1 MEFNKTMGIAAAG
14 LVAQSTRIRVIS
26 ENMANSDSVANQPG
40 GEPYRR
46 QVVMFKNFFD
56 REIEANLVQ
65 VDRVLED
72 RNSSFGRRFDPNHPA
87 ADDQGYVLTP
97 NVTGLV
103 EMMDLRQAQRSYEA
117 NLKVIE
123 SARAMVGR
131 TIELLR

>member
-26 ENMANSDSVANQPG
+26 ENMANSDSVASQPG

-46 QVVMFKNFFD
+46 QAVMFKNFFD
-56 REIEANLVQ
+56 RELEANLVK

-97 NVTGLV
+97 NVTGLI

>member
-1 MEFNKTMGIAAAG
+1 MEFDKTMGIAAAG
-14 LVAQSTRIRVIS
+14 LAAQSTRIRVIA
-26 ENMANSDSVANQPG
+26 ENMANSNSVASQPG

-56 REIEANLVQ
+56 RELEANLVE

-72 RNSSFGRRFDPNHPA
+72 RNSSFGRRFDPSHPA

-97 NVTGLV
+97 NVTGLI

>member
-14 LVAQSTRIRVIS
+14 LAAQNTRIRVIA
-26 ENMANSDSVANQPG
+26 ENMANANSVANEPG

-46 QVVMFKNFFD
+46 QVVVFDNSFD
-56 REIEANLVQ
+56 RELEASLVE

-72 RNSSFGRRFDPNHPA
+72 RSAFGRRFDPNHPA

-117 NLKVIE
+117 NLRVIE
-123 SARAMVGR
+123 SARTMVSR

>member
-26 ENMANSDSVANQPG
+26 ENMANSDSVASQPG

-56 REIEANLVQ
+56 RELEANLVQ

-72 RNSSFGRRFDPNHPA
+72 RKSPFGRRFDPNHPA

>member
-1 MEFNKTMGIAAAG
+1 MVFD
-14 LVAQSTRIRVIS
+14 
-26 ENMANSDSVANQPG
+26 NS
-40 GEPYRR
+40 
-46 QVVMFKNFFD
+46 FD
-56 REIEANLVQ
+56 RELEASLVE

-72 RNSSFGRRFDPNHPA
+72 RSAFGRRFDPNHPA

-117 NLKVIE
+117 NLRVIE
-123 SARAMVGR
+123 SARTMVSR

>member
-1 MEFNKTMGIAAAG
+1 MEFDKTMGIAAAG
-14 LVAQSTRIRVIS
+14 LMAQNTRIRVIS

-46 QVVMFKNFFD
+46 QVVMFTNTFD
-56 REIEANLVQ
+56 RELEANLVEI
-65 VDRVLED
+65 DRVLED
-72 RNSSFGRRFDPNHPA
+72 RNSAFGRRFDPNHPA
-87 ADDQGYVLTP
+87 ADEQGYVLTP

-123 SARAMVGR
+123 SARTMVSR

>member
-14 LVAQSTRIRVIS
+14 LAAQNARIRVIA
-26 ENMANSDSVANQPG
+26 ENMANSDSVAKEPG
-40 GEPYRR
+40 GQPYRR
-46 QVVMFKNFFD
+46 QVVQFKNVLN
-56 REIEANLVQ
+56 RELDVNLVA
-65 VDRVLED
+65 VDRVFED
-72 RNSSFGRRFDPNHPA
+72 RNSPFGRRFDPNHPA

-117 NLKVIE
+117 NLRVIE
-123 SARAMVGR
+123 SARTMVAR

>member
-14 LVAQSTRIRVIS
+14 LVAQSTRIRVIA
-26 ENMANSDSVANQPG
+26 ENMANSDSVASQPG
-40 GEPYRR
+40 AEPYRR
-46 QVVMFKNFFD
+46 QIVMFKSFFD
-56 REIEANLVQ
+56 RELETNIVGI
-65 VDRVLED
+65 DRVLQD
-72 RNSSFGRRFDPNHPA
+72 RDSPFGRRFDPNHPA

-123 SARAMVGR
+123 SARSMVGR

>member
-1 MEFNKTMGIAAAG
+1 MEFNKTMGIAATG

-26 ENMANSDSVANQPG
+26 ENMANSDSVASQPG

-46 QVVMFKNFFD
+46 QVVIFKSFFD
-56 REIEANLVQ
+56 RELEANLVK
-65 VDRVLED
+65 VDRVLQD
-72 RNSSFGRRFDPNHPA
+72 RDSSFGRRFDPNHPA

>member
-14 LVAQSTRIRVIS
+14 LAAQNTRIRVIA
-26 ENMANSDSVANQPG
+26 ENMANADSVANEPG

-46 QVVMFKNFFD
+46 KVVVFDNSFD
-56 REIEANLVQ
+56 RELQATMVE

-72 RNSSFGRRFDPNHPA
+72 RNTSFGRRFDPNHPG

-117 NLKVIE
+117 NLRVIE
-123 SARAMVGR
+123 SARSMVSR

>member
-1 MEFNKTMGIAAAG
+1 MEFDKTMGIAAAG
-14 LVAQSTRIRVIS
+14 LAAQSTRIRVIA
-26 ENMANSDSVANQPG
+26 ENMANSNSVASQPG

-56 REIEANLVQ
+56 RELEANLVE

-72 RNSSFGRRFDPNHPA
+72 RNSSFGRRFDPSHPA

-97 NVTGLV
+97 NVTGLI

-123 SARAMVGR
+123 SARAMVSR